1 MATKFDELNKLTT
14 DDFQTWEELNQYVG
28 MKRSEPFR
36 QYFDTMEISKAQKRR
51 RGVFAEKLEDE
62 IIFLLALLFYMKK
75 GDIPQAD
82 INQLTNELTEMY
94 RKAYGTDKIDA
105 EIESRART
113 FPIDIVLTTFRHD
126 DEPYYYSADRARL
139 LAEEEANT
147 AVNHAEYEEAVAD
160 GYQYKTWHTQGDER
174 VRQTH
179 IPLDG
184 ETVPIDQPFQV
195 GDYLMNYP
203 RDDSLG
209 AGLEEIANCRCSLE
223 YKRNK

>member
-1 MATKFDELNKLTT
+1 MATRFDELNKLTT

-36 QYFDTMEISKAQKRR
+36 QYFDAMEISRAQKRR

-75 GDIPQAD
+75 GDVPQAD
-82 INQLTNELTEMY
+82 INQLTNELTEAY

-126 DEPYYYSADRARL
+126 DEPYYYSADRAKL

-147 AVNHAEYEEAVAD
+147 AINHAEFEEAVSD
-160 GYQYKTWHTQGDER
+160 GYQYKTWNTMQDER
-174 VRQTH
+174 VREAH
-179 IPLDG
+179 VAMEG
-184 ETVPIDQPFQV
+184 VTVPISMPFEV
-195 GDYLMNYP
+195 GDCLMNYP
-203 RDDSLG
+203 RDESLG
-209 AGLEEIANCRCSLE
+209 ATPDLICGCRCSVS
-223 YKRNK
+223 YT